1 MPYISIV
8 PPTKHDALY
17 KMDFLNKTQAMN
29 EKIAAEMI
37 DTQNV
42 LKDQAKKHYLGDASP
57 GRKSKH
63 SGDIMSALR
72 MSPSKRSEVTH
83 GHIFEDDGR

>member
-1 MPYISIV
+1 MERKGVASDMPTYDEDGQKIVQMPYISIV

-42 LKDQAKKHYLGDASP
+42 LRD
-57 GRKSKH
+57 
-63 SGDIMSALR
+63 
-72 MSPSKRSEVTH
+72 
-83 GHIFEDDGR
+83 